1 MNAQA
6 QFEQSVAP
14 TAEVLAELT
23 RGTDAA
29 PWPPRIRPL
38 ALT

>member
-6 QFEQSVAP
+6 QFEQSVVETTDA
-14 TAEVLAELT
+14 VAELT
-23 RGTDAA
+23 RGADAA
-29 PWPPRIRPL
+29 PLPPRIRPV

>member
-6 QFEQSVAP
+6 QFEQSVASV
-14 TAEVLAELT
+14 AGAVVELT
-23 RGTDAA
+23 RGTGAA
-29 PWPPRIRPL
+29 PLPPRIRPV

>member
-6 QFEQSVAP
+6 QFEQSVAWS
-14 TAEVLAELT
+14 ADAMVELT
-23 RGTDAA
+23 RGTGAA
-29 PWPPRIRPL
+29 PLPPRIRPV

>member
-6 QFEQSVAP
+6 QFEQSVAS
-14 TAEVLAELT
+14 TAGAVAELT
-23 RGTDAA
+23 RGTGAA
-29 PWPPRIRPL
+29 PLPPRIRPV

>member
-6 QFEQSVAP
+6 QFEQSVAG
-14 TAEVLAELT
+14 TTDAAAELT
-23 RGTDAA
+23 RGPGGALL
-29 PWPPRIRPL
+29 PPRIRPV